1 MNSNIEDLLL
11 RLNIDIVREHND
23 EYLCHCPA
31 HLARTGKEDRNP
43 SWWINADTGMHIC
56 FSCGFKG
63 GLGTLI
69 EQVQGINYEEA
80 KTWINESYNDLNERL
95 TKALKVEKE
104 VETQSQPIT
113 ESMLSAFVDPP
124 QEVLLDRGIS
134 LAAAQYYEI
143 KWSEQSKS
151 WITVI
156 RDPITKSLL
165 GWQEK
170 GHGTRYFKNWPTGV
184 QKSKSLFGYKQ
195 FVEQGLD
202 RMIVVESP
210 LDVARLLSVGVFG
223 GASTYG
229 AIVSSYQINLIRFA
243 KEVLFALD
251 NDEAGRKSSLE
262 LLNACKSMG
271 IDGKFFNYSH
281 TDMKDIGAMSKD
293 EILIGIDS
301 AKHYVRGVKAI
312 I

>member
-1 MNSNIEDLLL
+1 MNSNIEDLLS
-11 RLNIDIVREHND
+11 RLNIDIIRQNND

-31 HLARTGKEDRNP
+31 HLSRTGKEDRNP
-43 SWWINADTGMHIC
+43 SWWINSETGMHIC

-69 EQVQGINYEEA
+69 EHVQGISHEEA
-80 KTWINESYNDLNERL
+80 KKWIDEGYNDLNERL
-95 TKALKVEKE
+95 ERALKVEKE
-104 VETQSQPIT
+104 VESQSQPIT

-124 QEVLLDRGIS
+124 QEALKDRGIS
-134 LAAAQYYEI
+134 LAAARHFEI

-156 RDPITKSLL
+156 RDPITKVLL

-184 QKSKSLFGYKQ
+184 QKSKCLFGYKQ
-195 FVEQGLD
+195 FVDQGLY

-223 GASTYG
+223 GVSTYG
-229 AIVSSYQINLIRFA
+229 AIVSTNQINLIRSA
-243 KEVLFALD
+243 KEVVFALD

-262 LLNACKSMG
+262 MLNLCKTMG
-271 IDGKFFNYSH
+271 IEGKFFSYLH
-281 TDMKDIGAMSKD
+281 TTMKDVGAMSRE
-293 EILIGIDS
+293 EILSGIDA